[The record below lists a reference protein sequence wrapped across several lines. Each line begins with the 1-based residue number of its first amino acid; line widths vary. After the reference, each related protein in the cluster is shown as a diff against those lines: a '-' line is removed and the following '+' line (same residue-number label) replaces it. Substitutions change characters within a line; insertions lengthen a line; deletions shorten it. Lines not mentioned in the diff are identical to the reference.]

1 MVTPPSAHLGMNEPA
16 HRPGV
21 ATTVPIIGGLGLL
34 GLGGAIVAATAPG
47 LVAWD
52 AVGAI
57 GGRWL
62 FLVGLCLLVGASF
75 VGTVIYP
82 EPRTSLLWLSAGA
95 WVAGA
100 TGLVLVL
107 LALLDSP
114 LNVPLWR
121 VAVLRA
127 IPLLAAGVLIAV
139 ESRAPRPSVRGMAAI
154 GIAAAAAMLADVGTA
169 HIAASAEAGEAH
181 PEHMETFVHWLHV
194 VAVGTWVGGL
204 AALLVS
210 VGGLR
215 RDQVGPAVRRFSKS
229 AGIGIALVAVTGL
242 LRAAQELGPLDNLLT
257 TDFGRILV
265 AKSVLLGVLAVL
277 GAGQRLLGVPAAS
290 ERLGPLRWIGRTE
303 LSVAG
308 VVILLA
314 AALVNVPSPE

>member
-1 MVTPPSAHLGMNEPA
+1 MTELAWDV
-16 HRPGV
+16 
-21 ATTVPIIGGLGLL
+21 
-34 GLGGAIVAATAPG
+34 VAA
-47 LVAWD
+47 V
-52 AVGAI
+52 

-62 FLVGLCLLVGASF
+62 FLVGLCLMIGASF
-75 VGTVIYP
+75 VATVIYP
-82 EPRTSLLWLSAGA
+82 EPRSSLLRLSIVA
-95 WVAGA
+95 WVAAGI
-100 TGLVLVL
+100 GLVLVL
-107 LALLDSP
+107 LTLLGAQ

-121 VAVLRA
+121 VAVLRT
-127 IPLLAAGVLIAV
+127 IPLLAAGVVIAS
-139 ESRAPRPSVRGMAAI
+139 ELRGPRPTVRGLAAI
-154 GIAAAAAMLADVGTA
+154 GIAAAAAMLADIGTA

-181 PEHMETFVHWLHV
+181 PDHVQTFVHWLHI

-215 RDQVGPAVRRFSKS
+215 RDQVGTAVRRFSRS
-229 AGIGIALVAVTGL
+229 AGIGIALVAVTGVM
-242 LRAAQELGPLDNLLT
+242 RAAQELGPLDMLFT

-265 AKSVLLGVLAVL
+265 AKSVLLAVLAVL
-277 GAGQRLLGVPAAS
+277 GAGQRLIGVPAAA

-303 LSVAG
+303 LSIAA